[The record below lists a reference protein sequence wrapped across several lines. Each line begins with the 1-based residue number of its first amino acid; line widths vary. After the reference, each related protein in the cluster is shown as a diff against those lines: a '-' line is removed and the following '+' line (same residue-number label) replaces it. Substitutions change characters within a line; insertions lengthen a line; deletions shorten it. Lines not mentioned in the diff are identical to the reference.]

1 MIEEK
6 QIVEESSFQKL
17 AKLIT
22 RAKNQQFNITNACNE
37 AENVKLNRKKILN
50 DDLQTII
57 EEEGLQEEAQ
67 IPLEPC

>member
-1 MIEEK
+1 MG
-6 QIVEESSFQKL
+6 L
-17 AKLIT
+17 A
-22 RAKNQQFNITNACNE
+22 E